1 MEVEPPDGVALAMPV
16 HHMEN
21 PKVEIHLEVVLKMAR
36 NLEGAAHLVMV
47 LKMVQLAAY
56 DPVVHQ

>member
-1 MEVEPPDGVALAMPV
+1 MAMPV

-21 PKVEIHLEVVLKMAR
+21 PKVEIHLEVVLKMVR

-47 LKMVQLAAY
+47 QLVAY
-56 DPVVHQ
+56 DLVVHQ

>member
-1 MEVEPPDGVALAMPV
+1 MAMPV

-21 PKVEIHLEVVLKMAR
+21 PKVEIHLEVVLKMVR

-47 LKMVQLAAY
+47 LKMVQLVAY
-56 DPVVHQ
+56 DLVVHQ